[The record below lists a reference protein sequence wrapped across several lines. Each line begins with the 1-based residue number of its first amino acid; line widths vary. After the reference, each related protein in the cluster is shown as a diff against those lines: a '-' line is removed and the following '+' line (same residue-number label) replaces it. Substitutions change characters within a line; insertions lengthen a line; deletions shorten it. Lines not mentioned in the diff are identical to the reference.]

1 MTVIVSL
8 LRGVNVG
15 GHHKIGMEALRA
27 LYESLE
33 LRNPRTYIQS
43 GNVVFLTK
51 EHNLAVIS
59 RRIEDAIEKNY
70 GFRVGVVVRNTSELS
85 DIVSRNPF
93 AERIG
98 IDPGKLLVIFLPTDP
113 STDTREKLHR
123 LKPSPEEIR
132 AEGREVYVYFPDGMG
147 RSKLLPVLER
157 ILKKSGTGRNFNTVT
172 KLLEMAKA
180 LERSR

>member
-113 STDTREKLHR
+113 STDTREELHR